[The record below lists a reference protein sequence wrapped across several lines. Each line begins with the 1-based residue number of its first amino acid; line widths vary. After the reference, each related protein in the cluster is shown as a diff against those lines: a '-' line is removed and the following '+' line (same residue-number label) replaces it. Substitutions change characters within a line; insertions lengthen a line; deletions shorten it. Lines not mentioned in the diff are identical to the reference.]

1 MAFGWAF
8 AESWIPKM
16 LEAGLSK
23 NAMQSQL
30 RSMGWK
36 GRRAR
41 LFAVIDQFK
50 GVPISKKALKSMPK
64 FLTPEKW
71 MTQAT
76 SQKLKERYLYKFDIR
91 TIDPSTGKPRTI
103 TRSMYK
109 NRLISNA
116 EAEQEMLEAMGLINT
131 SEQEE
136 VLGVEVVGVIDRDK
150 ELF

>member
-1 MAFGWAF
+1 
-8 AESWIPKM
+8 M
-16 LEAGLSK
+16 LSSGLSK
-23 NAMQSQL
+23 NAMQTQL

-36 GRRAR
+36 GRRAV
-41 LFAVIDQFK
+41 LFAQIDKFK

-64 FLTPEKW
+64 YLTAEPW

-76 SQKLKERYLYKFDIR
+76 SQKLKERYLYKFTIK
-91 TIDPSTGKPRTI
+91 TIDPATGQARTI

-136 VLGVEVVGVIDRDK
+136 VLGVEIDGVIDRDK